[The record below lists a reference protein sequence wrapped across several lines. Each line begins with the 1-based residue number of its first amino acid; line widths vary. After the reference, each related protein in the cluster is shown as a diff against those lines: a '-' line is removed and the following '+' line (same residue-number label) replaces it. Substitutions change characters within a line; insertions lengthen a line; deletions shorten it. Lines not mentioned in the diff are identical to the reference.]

1 MAKTKADSAQDVA
14 AQDQGAVDTNEGSI
28 DAVATPPVYDVPPRL
43 GETITVVVAEG
54 HALINNE
61 TGSEFAAGVPTSQ
74 VVTITTLRR
83 LADGDLVRV

>member
-1 MAKTKADSAQDVA
+1 MAKTKTDSTQDA
-14 AQDQGAVDTNEGSI
+14 SAEDQALTQTNEAAVD
-28 DAVATPPVYDVPPRL
+28 AATLRPVYDTPPRL

-61 TGSEFAAGVPTSQ
+61 TGGEFAAGVPTSQ